1 MTTNLSSIPLSV
13 LRLEDQRCG
22 GSLGGALKIGTVSLH
37 FTATKVASELI
48 GELQQTVAFH
58 DSDDGREGLDADPEN
73 LSDLCNCSEE
83 VEQARQLDP
92 STRVFQTTEVP
103 GHPGDWILTCHPY
116 QKS

>member
-1 MTTNLSSIPLSV
+1 MTINPSSIPLSV
-13 LRLEDQRCG
+13 LRLENQRCG
-22 GSLGGALKIGTVSLH
+22 GSLLGALKIGTVPLH

-58 DSDDGREGLDADPEN
+58 DSVDFDPED

-92 STRVFQTTEVP
+92 STRVFQTTEIP

-116 QKS
+116 QTS